1 MSERTLDTS
10 AKDSAGSM
18 LRAARLKQGLHI
30 AALAATIKISV
41 RKLEALENDRYDELP
56 DATFTRALALTVCRA
71 LKIEPAAVLGQLPH
85 GGATGLSPAK
95 GGLNTPFRDR
105 PGRSEPGDGQPG
117 RKPLVW
123 AAVLMLVAAAV
134 VYLLPAHWWRM
145 MRTQAASV
153 AQLSLPGAGVTQPA
167 ASAAG
172 AGPASAAG
180 ALPAPAAAMPSAPD
194 AAASAGEGSVG
205 AESEAKV
212 VVMHSVPAAA
222 APVEEPGGVAVLRA
236 TEATWVEVVDA
247 KGQMLVSRTL
257 QTGESIGLDG
267 ALPFKL
273 KIGNA
278 QGAELLFRSQ
288 PVNLAPFTRDNVARL
303 ELK

>member
-1 MSERTLDTS
+1 MSERALDTS

-18 LRAARLKQGLHI
+18 LRAARVKQGLHI

-71 LKIEPAAVLGQLPH
+71 LKIEPAAVLEQLPH
-85 GGATGLSPAK
+85 GGATGLSQVK

-145 MRTQAASV
+145 MSTQAASV
-153 AQLSLPGAGVTQPA
+153 AQLTSPGAGVTQPA

-172 AGPASAAG
+172 VGPAPVAAV
-180 ALPAPAAAMPSAPD
+180 PSAPD
-194 AAASAGEGSVG
+194 AAASAVEGPAG
-205 AESEAKV
+205 TASEAKV
-212 VVMHSVPAAA
+212 VVTHSVPAAS
-222 APVEEPGGVAVLRA
+222 APVEEPGGLAVLRV